1 MESWYL
7 VMCKPRQ
14 EERAKA
20 NLNNQ
25 GIEAFYPIL
34 TTEKLVKGRRTVK
47 QVALFPNY
55 LFVYL
60 DSKSGPFS
68 AVKNTRG
75 IGGFVTYGANYQVV
89 PLAIIEYLNNHKS
102 HTVES
107 QLPKQGD
114 AVSVNNNSFKNK
126 SNFLKF
132 FFISKFFKKTFLDLF
147 PKLFLKVIILRF
159 LKFESGS
166 KFIDRKL
173 SLVIDLP
180 NSEDKNSVLRKI
192 KRITGTNKENKN
204 KYHLEIFSNRKI

>member
-114 AVSVNNNSFKNK
+114 AVSVNNNSFKNIDAIYK
-126 SNFLKF
+126 EPDG
-132 FFISKFFKKTFLDLF
+132 DLRS
-147 PKLFLKVIILRF
+147 IL
-159 LKFESGS
+159 LINLLNKQVEM
-166 KFIDRKL
+166 
-173 SLVIDLP
+173 
-180 NSEDKNSVLRKI
+180 SVDNTDI
-192 KRITGTNKENKN
+192 E
-204 KYHLEIFSNRKI
+204 FS

>member
-25 GIEAFYPIL
+25 GIKAFYPIL

-55 LFVYL
+55 LFVCL
-60 DSKSGPFS
+60 DSKSGPFA

-75 IGGFVTYGANYQVV
+75 IGSFVTYGANYQVV

-114 AVSVNNNSFKNK
+114 AVSVNNNSFKNIDAIYK
-126 SNFLKF
+126 EPDG
-132 FFISKFFKKTFLDLF
+132 DLRS
-147 PKLFLKVIILRF
+147 IL
-159 LKFESGS
+159 LINLLNKQVEM
-166 KFIDRKL
+166 
-173 SLVIDLP
+173 
-180 NSEDKNSVLRKI
+180 SVDNTDI
-192 KRITGTNKENKN
+192 E
-204 KYHLEIFSNRKI
+204 FS

>member
-114 AVSVNNNSFKNK
+114 AVSVSNHSFKNIDAIYK
-126 SNFLKF
+126 EPDGDMRS
-132 FFISKFFKKTFLDLF
+132 
-147 PKLFLKVIILRF
+147 IL
-159 LKFESGS
+159 LINLLNKQIEM
-166 KFIDRKL
+166 
-173 SLVIDLP
+173 
-180 NSEDKNSVLRKI
+180 SVDNTDI
-192 KRITGTNKENKN
+192 E
-204 KYHLEIFSNRKI
+204 FS

>member
-114 AVSVNNNSFKNK
+114 AVSVNNNSFKNIDAIYK
-126 SNFLKF
+126 EPDGDMRS
-132 FFISKFFKKTFLDLF
+132 
-147 PKLFLKVIILRF
+147 IL
-159 LKFESGS
+159 LINLLNKQVEM
-166 KFIDRKL
+166 
-173 SLVIDLP
+173 
-180 NSEDKNSVLRKI
+180 SVDNTDI
-192 KRITGTNKENKN
+192 E
-204 KYHLEIFSNRKI
+204 FS

>member
-55 LFVYL
+55 LFVCL
-60 DSKSGPFS
+60 DSKNGCFA

-75 IGGFVTYGANYQVV
+75 IGGFVTYGANYQLV
-89 PLAIIEYLNNHKS
+89 PLAIIEHLNNHNLN
-102 HTVES
+102 TVES

-114 AVSVNNNSFKNK
+114 AVSVNNNSFKNIDAIYK
-126 SNFLKF
+126 EPDGDMRS
-132 FFISKFFKKTFLDLF
+132 
-147 PKLFLKVIILRF
+147 IL
-159 LKFESGS
+159 LINLLNKQVEM
-166 KFIDRKL
+166 
-173 SLVIDLP
+173 
-180 NSEDKNSVLRKI
+180 SVDNTDI
-192 KRITGTNKENKN
+192 E
-204 KYHLEIFSNRKI
+204 FS

>member
-7 VMCKPRQ
+7 VTCKPRQ

-47 QVALFPNY
+47 QVPLFPNY

-60 DSKSGPFS
+60 NSKNGCFA

-89 PLAIIEYLNNHKS
+89 PLAIIEHLNNQNLHS
-102 HTVES
+102 VES

-114 AVSVNNNSFKNK
+114 AVSVNNNSFKNIDAIYK
-126 SNFLKF
+126 EPDG
-132 FFISKFFKKTFLDLF
+132 DLRS
-147 PKLFLKVIILRF
+147 IL
-159 LKFESGS
+159 LINLLNKQVEM
-166 KFIDRKL
+166 
-173 SLVIDLP
+173 
-180 NSEDKNSVLRKI
+180 SVDNTDI
-192 KRITGTNKENKN
+192 KQ
-204 KYHLEIFSNRKI
+204 Y